1 MRFIKAAAA
10 FAVMATVAVPNAA
23 LAQTATPEHALVA
36 QGTLLSVSADG
47 TSEARPDL
55 ATLNLGVTTEGQTAQ
70 AALQEN
76 SRRMSALT
84 QALRRAG
91 VAERD
96 IQTSNVSVYP
106 QQQYR
111 EGQEPLITGYQA
123 NNTVTAK
130 VRNVDNVGRVIDAVV
145 AAGGNNINGVTFS
158 HANPEAQ
165 LDIARR
171 DAIAEARRRAELY
184 ASALGM
190 RVVRV
195 VAVSEGGGYSP
206 PIPYPMSARMDAAMP
221 AAPPPPIAPGEIET
235 RVSVNVTFE
244 LR

>member
-10 FAVMATVAVPNAA
+10 FAIMASVAVPNAA
-23 LAQTATPEHALVA
+23 LAQTATEHAQAA

-47 TSEARPDL
+47 SSEARPDL

-76 SRRMSALT
+76 SRRMTALT

-111 EGQEPLITGYQA
+111 EDQEPLITGYQA

-130 VRNVDNVGRVIDAVV
+130 VRNIDNTGRVIDAAV

-158 HANPEAQ
+158 HADPDAQ
-165 LDIARR
+165 LDVARR

-184 ASALGM
+184 ANALNM
-190 RVVRV
+190 RVHRI

-206 PIPYPMSARMDAAMP
+206 PMPYPMAARMDMANP
-221 AAPPPPIAPGEIET
+221 ASPPPPIAPGEIET
-235 RVSVNVTFE
+235 RVSVSVTFE